1 MHFPSE
7 QPVESRDESLG
18 EEPHYTFGQTE
29 QTEVAINLPETV
41 SLDGEQDRRRKI
53 GIGVKSECDSKR
65 RKMRNTWGQHLLS
78 SFDWDENLSSDI
90 ANLFEEEKPYIFVQK
105 LDGDTLFGVINST
118 ELPNQ
123 MIFAHETATG
133 EIAYGKFLRQG

>member
-29 QTEVAINLPETV
+29 QTEVAINLPASV
-41 SLDGEQDRRRKI
+41 SLDGEQDRRRKM
-53 GIGVKSECDSKR
+53 GIGESECDSKR
-65 RKMRNTWGQHLLS
+65 RKMRNTWGRHLLS

-133 EIAYGKFLRQG
+133 EVAYGKFLRQG